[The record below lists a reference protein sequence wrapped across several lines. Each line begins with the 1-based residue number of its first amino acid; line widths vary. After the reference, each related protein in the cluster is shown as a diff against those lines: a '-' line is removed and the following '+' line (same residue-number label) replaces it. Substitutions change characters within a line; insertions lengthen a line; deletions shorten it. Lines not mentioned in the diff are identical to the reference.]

1 MAGALS
7 TLGLGSQGVLTN
19 DLLDKLKDADKT
31 GIITPIE
38 RNQKSLKLQQAGL
51 VGLKDAIS
59 DISKLSTSLSDLAL
73 YQTKSSEVTGDS
85 LSVEVSSTAIN
96 QTLDIKVEK
105 LASRDI
111 HSSYKK
117 FESKDELFGAG
128 DITLDID
135 GNSYTITVLATDTVG
150 DVADMISNQT
160 DGKIQSS
167 LLNVGGEEPFR
178 LVIKST
184 DTGAKNAIDITA
196 DISFRNPKGS
206 QASDAEIR
214 IDGILIRRDT
224 NEIDNLVEGV
234 NITLT
239 KTGESRISIT
249 QDTDKITEKMQEFVT
264 KYNELL
270 DSVKSL
276 TNYDED
282 TKVAGVFQSSSEIRN
297 MLAPLKD
304 IFATTISGAGKMS
317 EDFGLKVERGGK
329 ITFDEDKFKEALS
342 DDTTAVQNFF
352 IGEGETKGIFRNM
365 NTELFQIG
373 TSSDGI
379 LKTLKVNYDA
389 KSKALIESLEKAQER
404 LDAKYEIMQQ
414 KFAAYD
420 AVIGRLSQASSTL
433 TSLIDAQNGNN

>member
-96 QTLDIKVEK
+96 QTLDIEVEK

-196 DISFRNPKGS
+196 DIAFRNPIGS

-276 TNYDED
+276 TKYDED

-329 ITFDEDKFKEALS
+329 ITFDENKFKEALS

-352 IGEGETKGIFRNM
+352 IGEGETEGIFRNM

-433 TSLIDAQNGNN
+433 TSLIDAQNGK

>member
-96 QTLDIKVEK
+96 QTLDIEVEK

-276 TNYDED
+276 TKYDED

>member
-96 QTLDIKVEK
+96 QTLDITVES
-105 LASRDI
+105 LATKDI

-276 TNYDED
+276 TKYDED

-352 IGEGETKGIFRNM
+352 IGEGETEGIFRNM

-433 TSLIDAQNGNN
+433 TSLIDAQNGK

>member
-19 DLLDKLKDADKT
+19 DLLDKLKDADKA
-31 GIITPIE
+31 GMITPIE
-38 RNQKSLKLQQAGL
+38 RSQKSLKLQQAGL
-51 VGLKDAIS
+51 VGLKDAIA
-59 DISKLSTSLSDLAL
+59 DLSKLSTSLSDLAL

-96 QTLDIKVEK
+96 QTLDIKVES
-105 LASRDI
+105 LASKDI

-135 GNSYTITVLATDTVG
+135 GNSYTITVSSTDTVG

-196 DISFRNPKGS
+196 DIAFRNPASS

-214 IDGILIRRDT
+214 MDGILIRRDT
-224 NEIDNLVEGV
+224 NDIENLVEGV

-239 KTGESRISIT
+239 KTGQSRINIT

-264 KYNELL
+264 TYSGLL
-270 DSVKSL
+270 DSVKTM

-282 TKVAGVFQSSSEIRN
+282 TKIAGVFQNSSEIRN

-304 IFATTISGAGKMS
+304 IFTTTISGAGKMS

-329 ITFDEDKFKEALS
+329 ITFDEDKFKEVLA

-373 TSSDGI
+373 TSSDGV
-379 LKTLKVNYDA
+379 LKTLKVNYDT
-389 KSKALIESLEKAQER
+389 KSKTLIESLEKAQER
-404 LDAKYEIMQQ
+404 LDAKYEIMQ
-414 KFAAYD
+414 KRFASYD
-420 AVIGRLSQASSTL
+420 AVIGRLSNASSML
-433 TSLIDAQNGNN
+433 TSLIDAQSGNK

>member
-224 NEIDNLVEGV
+224 NEIEDLVEGV

>member
-329 ITFDEDKFKEALS
+329 ITFDENKFKEALS

-373 TSSDGI
+373 TSSDGV

-433 TSLIDAQNGNN
+433 TSLIDAQNGK

>member
-414 KFAAYD
+414 KFASYD

>member
-373 TSSDGI
+373 TSSDGV

>member
-96 QTLDIKVEK
+96 QTLDIEVEK

-329 ITFDEDKFKEALS
+329 ITFDENKFKEALS

-352 IGEGETKGIFRNM
+352 IGEGETEGIFRNM

-433 TSLIDAQNGNN
+433 TSLIDAQNGK